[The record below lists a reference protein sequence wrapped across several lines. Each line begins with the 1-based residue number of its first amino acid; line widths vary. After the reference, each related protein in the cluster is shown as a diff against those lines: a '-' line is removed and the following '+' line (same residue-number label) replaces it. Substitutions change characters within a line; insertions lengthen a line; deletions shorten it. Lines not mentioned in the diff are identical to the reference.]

1 MIFLRDLSIRYKLI
15 LLILFI
21 SGVVLLLA
29 TTAFII
35 NDLIVLQTTMERT
48 LKVQTKITAANTVSP
63 LQFGEDYQD
72 EAKKTLKAL
81 EKDDYIV
88 LAQIYKFNEQQPF
101 ATYLRQGTPMPQLL
115 GDFREYEL
123 LSSHQFL
130 QFSQPMLLP
139 NSQEIIGSTVLL
151 LDWQP
156 LYDHIQSYVSI
167 AITISLVSV
176 LIALFLSTWL
186 QSLVTS
192 PILSLAALMRRVS
205 NEKNYSLRVQ
215 IQGKD
220 ELGTLAKGFNA
231 MLQAVQERDDQL
243 EQHREQLERTV
254 ANRTA
259 ELKKLNLKLT
269 YQAYHDAL
277 TNLPNRALFIRR
289 VEQAIEYAEQ
299 SGELLAILF
308 IDLDRFKYINDTLGH
323 AAGDSLLQEVAKR
336 LLACTR
342 QPEDTVARLG
352 GDEFTLLLRDVKEP
366 LNAGIVAKHI
376 INSLTKPLY
385 FFQQELYLTPSIGI
399 SIYPKDGKEVG
410 SLMKNADA
418 GMYMA
423 KQQGRNGYRFYT
435 SSDNAASAIR
445 LNMENKLRH
454 ALEYGEFEVWYQPR
468 LDIRSNRIVGAEAL
482 ARWRSPELDFVPPAQ
497 FIPLAEDTGLII
509 PIGEWILRTACQESL
524 RWQIPGQPPLQV
536 SVNLSARQFLQ
547 EELLTHIERLLKE
560 LQMNP
565 YCLELELTESL
576 IMPNAG
582 DTIGTLRALK
592 KLGIQLSIDDFGTG
606 YSSLSYLKRFP
617 IDTLKIDQS
626 FVRDIR
632 IDTDDSAL
640 VTAIIAMAHNLK
652 LTVVAEGVE
661 TQEQLDFLISYHC
674 DYIQGY
680 LFGRPMPAPE
690 FRKLLTRSETSH

>member
-1 MIFLRDLSIRYKLI
+1 MIQLRDLSIRYKLI
-15 LLILFI
+15 LLILLI
-21 SGVVLLLA
+21 SGIVLLLS

-35 NDLIVLQTTMERT
+35 NDLIVLQMTMERT
-48 LKVQTKITAANTVSP
+48 LKVQTRVTTANAVTP
-63 LQFGEDYQD
+63 LQFGDDYRD
-72 EAKKTLKAL
+72 EARKILKAL

-88 LAQIYKFNEQQPF
+88 LAQIYKFGEQKPF
-101 ATYLRQGTPMPQLL
+101 ATYLRSNATMPPLL
-115 GDFREYEL
+115 GDFKRYEL
-123 LSSHQFL
+123 ISSSQFL
-130 QFSQPMLLP
+130 QFSQPMIVP
-139 NSQEIIGSTVLL
+139 GSREVLGSIVLL
-151 LDWQP
+151 LDRQP
-156 LYDHIQSYVSI
+156 LYDHIQSYIGI
-167 AITISLVSV
+167 AITIALVSV
-176 LIALFLSTWL
+176 LIAFFLSTWL

-192 PILSLAALMRRVS
+192 PILSLASLMHRIS
-205 NEKNYSLRVQ
+205 SEKNYSLRLQ
-215 IQGKD
+215 QTQGKD
-220 ELGTLAKGFNA
+220 ELGILVNGFNE
-231 MLQAVQERDDQL
+231 MLQAIKERDDQL

-277 TNLPNRALFIRR
+277 TNLPNRALFIRN

-299 SGELLAILF
+299 SGELLAVLF

-336 LLACTR
+336 LLSCTR
-342 QPEDTVARLG
+342 QPQDTVARLG
-352 GDEFTLLLRDVKEP
+352 GDEFTLLLRDIKEP

-376 INSLTKPLY
+376 VKSLTKPLHS
-385 FFQQELYLTPSIGI
+385 FQQELYLTPSIGI
-399 SIYPKDGKEVG
+399 SIYPKDGKDVG

-423 KQQGRNGYRFYT
+423 KQQGRNCYRFYT
-435 SSDNAASAIR
+435 SSDNAASAAR
-445 LNMENKLRH
+445 LNMENKLRQ

-468 LDIRSNRIVGAEAL
+468 LDIRNNRIVGAEAL
-482 ARWRSPELDFVPPAQ
+482 ARWHSPELDFVPPSQ

-509 PIGEWILRTACQESL
+509 PIGEWVLRTACQESL
-524 RWQIPGQPPLQV
+524 RWQIPGQLPLQV

-560 LQMNP
+560 LNMNP

-582 DTIGTLRALK
+582 DVIDTLRALK
-592 KLGIQLSIDDFGTG
+592 KLGIQLSVDDFGTG

-626 FVRDIR
+626 FIRDIK

-652 LTVVAEGVE
+652 LAVVAEGVE
-661 TQEQLDFLISYHC
+661 TQEQLDFLMSYQC

-680 LFGRPMPAPE
+680 LFGKPMPAVE
-690 FRKLLTRSETSH
+690 FRKLLI